1 VRTVTIEQGEPWGQF
16 ELERSMMPLKWYYD
30 LCCEMTEYSYA
41 FGPCWEPVIA
51 HCNLA
56 FDQVSRPSLDPSAPL
71 AWWDKVRL
79 LFHGRLTVNC
89 SKFTCLLHV
98 SLDPY
103 NTTEEMEVTWSD
115 LVLDWTNG
123 KYQGQ

>member
-1 VRTVTIEQGEPWGQF
+1 
-16 ELERSMMPLKWYYD
+16 MMPLKWYYD
-30 LCCEMTEYSYA
+30 LCCEMAEYSYA

-51 HCNLA
+51 HCNLS

-71 AWWDKVRL
+71 SWWDKVRL
-79 LFHGRLTVNC
+79 LMHGRLTVNC
-89 SKFTCLLHV
+89 AKFTCLLHV

-103 NTTEEMEVTWSD
+103 NTTEEMEVTWTD

-123 KYQGQ
+123 KRIVGQKQISSAVD

>member
-1 VRTVTIEQGEPWGQF
+1 MLT
-16 ELERSMMPLKWYYD
+16 
-30 LCCEMTEYSYA
+30 
-41 FGPCWEPVIA
+41 
-51 HCNLA
+51 A

-79 LFHGRLTVNC
+79 LFHGRLTLNC
-89 SKFTCLLHV
+89 AKFTCLLHV

-103 NTTEEMEVTWSD
+103 NTTEEMELTWTD

-123 KYQGQ
+123 KSAIFLDCILVFVRNVFNVTFYYNLTMVSPFLKIK